1 MRAIEIKKDIYWVG
15 VKDWNLREFHGYTT
29 PKGSTYNAYLI
40 MDKKITLVDGVK
52 KHLSLENLAR
62 IKSLV
67 DFSKLDYFVVNHV
80 EQDHSGN
87 IPEIMKFA
95 PQVKIVTTLAGKNAL
110 EAHFDTTGW
119 QYEIIKTGETLSI
132 GNRTLEFLAT
142 PMLHWPES
150 MMTYVREDKLLMPND
165 GFGQHYA
172 SDAFF
177 AKDAPFDTV
186 MEYAKSYYA
195 NILYPYAAQ
204 ADKALKDAGEFD
216 FEIEMIAP
224 SHGLIW
230 SGKKEVDAILS
241 NYAKWASG
249 GNEGKAVIV
258 YDTMWGATE
267 ILATAAMG
275 EFQAAGIPV
284 SKHFLAVEDVSEI
297 LPDFLDAKYI
307 LIGTPT
313 VNNQL
318 HHRVAGFMAYMRG
331 LAPRNKLGL
340 AFGSY
345 GWKSGVIKQI
355 QDVFDVLG
363 WNSAQPFE
371 EKFTPKSDVLEK
383 FKQHVRE
390 FIKMGGN

>member
-1 MRAIEIKKDIYWVG
+1 MKAVEIKKDIYWVG

-52 KHLSLENLAR
+52 KYLSSENLAR
-62 IKSLV
+62 IKSLI

-87 IPEIMKFA
+87 IPDIMKLA
-95 PQVKIVTTLAGKNAL
+95 PQVKIVTNLAGKSAL

-119 QYEIIKTGETLSI
+119 QYEIIKTGESLSI
-132 GNRTLEFLAT
+132 GERNLEFLTT

-150 MMTYVREDKLLMPND
+150 MMTYIREDKLLMPND

-177 AKDAPFDTV
+177 VKDAPFDTV

-195 NILYPYAAQ
+195 NILYPYSAQ
-204 ADKALKDAGEFD
+204 ADKALIDAGKFN

-230 SGKKEVDAILS
+230 SGKKEVGAILD

-249 GNEGKAVIV
+249 SNEGKAVIV

-267 ILATAAMG
+267 SLATIDG
-275 EFQAAGIPV
+275 RISVCRNSCFQT
-284 SKHFLAVEDVSEI
+284 F
-297 LPDFLDAKYI
+297 F
-307 LIGTPT
+307 
-313 VNNQL
+313 
-318 HHRVAGFMAYMRG
+318 
-331 LAPRNKLGL
+331 
-340 AFGSY
+340 SY
-345 GWKSGVIKQI
+345 RRCI
-355 QDVFDVLG
+355 
-363 WNSAQPFE
+363 
-371 EKFTPKSDVLEK
+371 
-383 FKQHVRE
+383 
-390 FIKMGGN
+390 